1 MMPMLIAMGGKTRT
15 RIPERRASM
24 KRCSPCA
31 AYVTHRAQ
39 PWAAAMDGSV
49 HQTIATMKKT
59 NLSLAWRFI
68 VAELTELFKTARVAR
83 HN

>member
-1 MMPMLIAMGGKTRT
+1 
-15 RIPERRASM
+15 
-24 KRCSPCA
+24 
-31 AYVTHRAQ
+31 
-39 PWAAAMDGSV
+39 MDGSV